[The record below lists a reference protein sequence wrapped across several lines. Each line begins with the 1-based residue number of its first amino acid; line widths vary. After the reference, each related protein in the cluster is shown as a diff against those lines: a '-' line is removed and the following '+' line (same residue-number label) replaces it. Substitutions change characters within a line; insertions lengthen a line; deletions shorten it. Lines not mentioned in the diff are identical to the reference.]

1 MKLTQRPGVVF
12 QPRVHVAIQR
22 GIHRMVGAIRP
33 TLGPVG
39 GVVAIEP
46 VHNRSQKPPE
56 IVDDGGIIARR
67 IIELADRDEDMG
79 AMLLRAMIR
88 RQQEDV
94 GDGTATAAVLFQAIY
109 DAGLRYLTA
118 GENAMRLREY
128 LENALPLVLAELDRQ
143 IIHVEGQASLT
154 KIAQSLCNDPEM
166 AEMLG
171 EIFDMVG
178 EYGQVDI
185 RKGYGRGLKREYVE
199 GVYYPTGLFSREMV
213 DQEGIFRAE
222 YQNPSIFI
230 SDFEVNEPRDLFPV
244 LKVAADAG
252 IPALVLI
259 LRNMSDRAISVILA
273 NKRID
278 RFKAMAIKL
287 PGLNPEDRLAALE
300 DLSILTGA
308 VPILTATGE
317 TLEQVTPQHF
327 GQARRVWAEQRTF
340 GIIGGRGN
348 PQQLRAHFANL
359 EKRFKRTPDSA
370 QRSRIQQRLGRLM
383 GGSATLWIGG
393 ATDPEIEVRK
403 AIAERAAAVLRTA
416 VSEGVVLGGGLALLN
431 CRAALEQRASAASES
446 AERAAY
452 HMLSEALAVPM
463 RVIFANAGFDPS
475 AIMARLAF
483 EDRLVGFDVVEQRIV
498 NFAEAGILDSVAV
511 QKAAVR
517 NAVATAALALTIDTL
532 VHLRKPEIARE

>member
-12 QPRVHVAIQR
+12 QPRVHAAMQR
-22 GIHRMVGAIRP
+22 GIHSMVNAIRP

-46 VHNRSQKPPE
+46 IHNKAQKPPE
-56 IVDDGGIIARR
+56 VIDNGGIIARR

-94 GDGTATAAVLFQAIY
+94 GDGTATVAVLFQAIY

-118 GENAMRLREY
+118 GENAMRLREH
-128 LENALPLVLAELDRQ
+128 LENALPLILAELDRMTFR
-143 IIHVEGQASLT
+143 VEGQAALT
-154 KIAQSLCNDPEM
+154 RIAQSLCYDPEM
-166 AEMLG
+166 AELLG
-171 EIFDMVG
+171 EIFDTVG

-213 DQEGIFRAE
+213 DKQEIFRAE
-222 YQNPSIFI
+222 YQNPAIFI
-230 SDFEVNEPRDLFPV
+230 CDFEVDEPRDLFPV
-244 LKVAADAG
+244 LKVAADAN

-259 LRNMSDRAISVILA
+259 LRNMTDRAMSVILA

-278 RFKAMAIKL
+278 KFKAMAIKL
-287 PGLNPEDRLAALE
+287 PGLNAEDRLAALE
-300 DLSILTGA
+300 DLSVLTGA
-308 VPILTATGE
+308 TPLLTATGE
-317 TLEQVTPQHF
+317 TLEQVTLQHF

-348 PQQLRAHFANL
+348 PRRVREHFANL
-359 EKRFKRTPDSA
+359 EKRFRLTQDPE
-370 QRSRIQQRLGRLM
+370 QRQRIQQRLGRLM

-393 ATDPEIEVRK
+393 ATDSEIEVRK
-403 AIAERAAAVLRTA
+403 AIAERAAAAVRTA
-416 VSEGVVLGGGLALLN
+416 VRDGVIPGGGLALLN
-431 CRAALEQRASAASES
+431 CCAALEERWQAASES

-452 HMLSEALAVPM
+452 RILCEALATPM
-463 RVIFANAGFDPS
+463 RVIFANAGFNPS
-475 AIMARLAF
+475 EIMARLAF
-483 EDRLVGFDVVEQRIV
+483 ENSSMGFDVVQKRVV
-498 NFAEAGILDSVAV
+498 NVVEAGILDSAAV

-517 NAVATAALALTIDTL
+517 NAVSTAALALTIDTF
-532 VHLRKPEIARE
+532 VHLRKPEIARD